1 MFLFL
6 GRDKEPDTEIVELV
20 YIQFVSLRFQES
32 SSFLQKKNQKA
43 RNRHFDFDRENDDWL
58 LPVIYL
64 GYRFWWT
71 RARVLAGKYSNQL
84 KPLLN

>member
-32 SSFLQKKNQKA
+32 SSFLQKKNK
-43 RNRHFDFDRENDDWL
+43 RPGIGILILTEKTMTGFY
-58 LPVIYL
+58 P
-64 GYRFWWT
+64 
-71 RARVLAGKYSNQL
+71 
-84 KPLLN
+84 